1 MPRNVLLIRRHFRM
15 GGPMHKIARQAF
27 LIAGV
32 VAMASVA
39 ARAQPADPL
48 GDLLESVSKSTPL
61 DTPAPLHNA
70 SHPLSERDATLFRVA
85 IDAAKRGNING
96 AREAIAGM
104 GDVLA
109 RKTAT
114 WVLVDSAGDMVG
126 FYDVDNAR
134 RELAGWPR
142 AGRRQAAAERLLE
155 TAGKTPQQVVD
166 WFAGAEPATP
176 QGAMALA
183 SAYRGLGRTAEATAL
198 IKHWWRDKSFE
209 ADAQRTMLARFGDVL
224 TVDDHARRADVLLYG
239 SQGPAARDM
248 IALLPADQQAAAQ
261 ARLALRAEARDA
273 NDLMAALPST
283 VATSPGV
290 VFERAAY
297 LRRKGLDSLA
307 LGQVAKFPHEVSTAD
322 QGDRIWDE
330 RRHLVLSAL
339 RNGDA
344 RAAYAAAADSGLTVG
359 ADAADAEFAAGWIAL
374 TKLNEPE
381 KAARHFAN
389 LERIG
394 TSPITRGRAF
404 YWEGRAAEARGD
416 KAASEA
422 FYGHAARHNTT
433 FYGMLA
439 AEKIGQRLTL
449 PPDPEITPQARA
461 TFEGRD
467 AVQAT
472 RLLFDN
478 GQREL
483 FRAFVL
489 NLDDILPT
497 AEDEAQLVD
506 LARNYGEMDVSMK
519 AARVAAQRGF
529 ILPQRAYPVRNA
541 SEGGAA
547 EPALVLAITRQESG
561 FDPMVRSGA
570 GARGMM
576 QLMPSTAS
584 ILARR
589 VGIGYSPARL
599 DEPDYNMRL
608 GATYLG
614 QLVSQFSGSYVMA
627 AAGYNAGPGRP
638 TQWTSFCGDPR
649 GGSTDPVDFIE
660 CIPFSETRN
669 YVMRVM
675 ENMQVYRAKLNGGS
689 APITLSADL
698 KRGAYGYPSTA
709 TPTAAVAALP
719 SGS

>member
-1 MPRNVLLIRRHFRM
+1 L
-15 GGPMHKIARQAF
+15 HKIARKAF

-32 VAMASVA
+32 AVMASVA
-39 ARAQPADPL
+39 ARAQPVDPV
-48 GDLLESVSKSTPL
+48 GDLLESLAKTTPL
-61 DTPAPLHNA
+61 DTPAPAHA
-70 SHPLSERDATLFRVA
+70 VSHALSDRDVGLFRQA
-85 IDAAKRGNING
+85 IDDARRANVNG

-104 GDVLA
+104 TDPLA

-114 WVLVDSAGDMVG
+114 WVLVDCAADMVG
-126 FYDVDNAR
+126 FYEVDTAR
-134 RELAGWPR
+134 RDLAGWPR
-142 AGRRQAAAERLLE
+142 AGKRQAAAERLLE

-166 WFAGAEPATP
+166 WFAGAEPTTA

-183 SAYRGLGRTAEATAL
+183 SAYRGLGRAPEAAAL

-209 ADAQRTMLARFGDVL
+209 AEPQRAMLARFGDVL
-224 TVDDHARRADVLLYG
+224 TADDHARRADILLYG

-248 IALLPADQQAAAQ
+248 VALLSQDQQAAAR

-273 NDLMAALPST
+273 NELLAALPADTAST
-283 VATSPGV
+283 PGV
-290 VFERAAY
+290 AFERAAY
-297 LRRKGLDSLA
+297 LRRKGLDTLA
-307 LGQVAKFPHEVSTAD
+307 LAQVANFPHEVATPD

-330 RRHLVLSAL
+330 RRHLVLAAL
-339 RNGDA
+339 RAGDT
-344 RAAYAAAADSGLTVG
+344 RAAYAAAADSGLTTG
-359 ADAADAEFAAGWIAL
+359 ADAADAEFDAGWIAL

-381 KAARHFAN
+381 KAARHFAA

-394 TSPITRGRAF
+394 ASPITKGRAL

-416 KAASEA
+416 KTASTD
-422 FYGHAARHNTT
+422 FYARAARHNTT

-439 AEKIGQRLTL
+439 AEKLGMRLTL
-449 PPDPEITPQARA
+449 TPDPMITPEARA
-461 TFEGRD
+461 SFEARD
-467 AVQAT
+467 SIQAT
-472 RLLFDN
+472 RLLFDY
-478 GQREL
+478 GPREL
-483 FRAFVL
+483 FRVFVL

-497 AEDEAQLVD
+497 AEDEAQLID

-519 AARVAAQRGF
+519 AGRAAAQRGF

-541 SEGGAA
+541 PDGGAA

-561 FDPMVRSGA
+561 FDPNVRSGA

-589 VGIGYSPARL
+589 IGVSYSPAKL

-608 GATYLG
+608 GAAFLG
-614 QLVSQFSGSYVMA
+614 QLVTQFSGSYVMA

-649 GGSTDPVDFIE
+649 GGTTDPVDFIE

-675 ENMQVYRAKLNGGS
+675 ENMEVYRAKLAGGS
-689 APITLSADL
+689 APLTLTADL
-698 KRGAYGYPSTA
+698 KRGAYGYPNSA
-709 TPTAAVAALP
+709 TPAVAGTGTP
-719 SGS
+719 SGGR